1 MISKLKEIL
10 ALIELGKKKESG
22 KDWISLGNLN
32 RTEVSRYKN
41 DTGIDLR
48 VTKGFSLFRK

>member
-41 DTGIDLR
+41 DTGTDLR